1 MRPMREPPSPCN
13 RVCRIDARTGW
24 CLGCRRT
31 LGEIADWPMLSAR
44 EKQAL
49 LDALETRGF

>member
-1 MRPMREPPSPCN
+1 MREPPSPCT
-13 RVCRIDARTGW
+13 RVCRIDERTGW

-31 LGEIADWPMLSAR
+31 LAEIADWPMLSAS

-49 LDALETRGF
+49 LAQLERRC